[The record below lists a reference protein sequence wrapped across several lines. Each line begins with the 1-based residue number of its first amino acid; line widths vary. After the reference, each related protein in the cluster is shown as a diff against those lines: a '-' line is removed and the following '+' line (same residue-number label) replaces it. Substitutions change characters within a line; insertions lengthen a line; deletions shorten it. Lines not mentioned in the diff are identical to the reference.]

1 MTTDDKIKD
10 EKLQYD
16 IKRKEGIIFD
26 IASGYVNILQLK
38 KYHLLSQSR
47 MIVQVESTYSPV
59 GKALEKQTKTNE
71 NKAKIN

>member
-1 MTTDDKIKD
+1 
-10 EKLQYD
+10 
-16 IKRKEGIIFD
+16 
-26 IASGYVNILQLK
+26 
-38 KYHLLSQSR
+38 